1 MARHAQIAQ
10 NNKFVISLQHILKK
24 WVAKL
29 IFHMQISMKVSWK
42 LIVLVLTE
50 MVKDSQSSQNSKFAT
65 SLQYLNKKKKLDDAD
80 FCLQINIKVFYK
92 LISTLW
98 AFSCK
103 ELASLLMDMTK
114 HSQSTKSN
122 KFAISLQY
130 LKKKLGMEFIFYKQI
145 NIKVSTRWHYRFW
158 WKWPDMSKVP
168 EIRS

>member
-1 MARHAQIAQ
+1 M
-10 NNKFVISLQHILKK
+10 
-24 WVAKL
+24 
-29 IFHMQISMKVSWK
+29 
-42 LIVLVLTE
+42 E

-65 SLQYLNKKKKLDDAD
+65 SLQYLKKKKKLDDAD
-80 FCLQINIKVFYK
+80 FCMQINIKVFYK
-92 LISTLW
+92 LISTLR

-145 NIKVSTRWHYRFW
+145 NIKVSTR
-158 WKWPDMSKVP
+158 
-168 EIRS
+168 